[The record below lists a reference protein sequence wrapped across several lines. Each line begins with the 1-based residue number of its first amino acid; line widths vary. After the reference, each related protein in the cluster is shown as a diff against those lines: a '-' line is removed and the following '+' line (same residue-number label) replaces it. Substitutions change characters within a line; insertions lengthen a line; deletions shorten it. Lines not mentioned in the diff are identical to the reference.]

1 MIARSD
7 RIAAVTALVSSFVVA
22 IDLNDNH
29 LTGLLAAWKR
39 RG

>member
-1 MIARSD
+1 VLELLLEES
-7 RIAAVTALVSSFVVA
+7 
-22 IDLNDNH
+22 NDNH